1 MTTGEVILLIVGI
14 FNLVLLFLLG
24 VASVCIIMTLKKQK
38 APTVDIS
45 PIKDVVD
52 LKINQITS
60 ENKHFAN
67 TMGERISMLERAMKE
82 LNEQNNKNYVDMME
96 KLNAGLNQMS
106 KATREENEKAIEN
119 LNKKFD
125 EFSKNMAEKYDL
137 IDKTVGKALSD
148 LRRENSEKLD
158 NIQKTVGEKLD
169 GVQKTVDEKLQ
180 KTIDERLKES
190 FENVVSQ
197 IGNVNKAI
205 GEIKGIA
212 TDVGSLKN
220 VLTNVKTKGIVG
232 EVILGGIISDILT
245 NEQYEQNVATKQG
258 SRDPVEFA
266 IKMPSSDDEYI
277 YLPIDSKF
285 PLESYYKIK
294 DAIDEGDKS
303 AIELA
308 RKELRAK
315 ILAYAKDISGKYI
328 DPPSTTDFAIMFLPN
343 EGLYIEVIELGLFE
357 ECQRKYNINMAGPTT
372 LSALL
377 NALKQGFKSLAI
389 QKKSADVF
397 KLLEA
402 VKTEFETFAEALTKT
417 KKHIEQAD
425 ADLANLIG
433 TRTNV
438 MTRKLKTVDTI
449 SGDEAKKILEI
460 EE

>member
-1 MTTGEVILLIVGI
+1 MTGGEIVIAVISALILVIG
-14 FNLVLLFLLG
+14 LVLCGLA
-24 VASVCIIMTLKKQK
+24 VYIILALKKQK
-38 APTVDIS
+38 APSVDIA
-45 PIKDVVD
+45 PIKDVID
-52 LKINQITS
+52 LKIGQV
-60 ENKHFAN
+60 EGANKLFASDIN
-67 TMGERISMLERAMKE
+67 SKILVLEREMKL
-82 LNEQNNKNYVDMME
+82 LNEQNNKNYIDMME
-96 KLNAGLNQMS
+96 KLNTAINQMS
-106 KATREENEKAIEN
+106 KQTREENEKSIEN
-119 LNKKFD
+119 LNKKFE
-125 EFSKNMAEKYDL
+125 EFSKNMTEKYEL
-137 IDKTVGKALSD
+137 IDKTVAKALSE
-148 LRRENSEKLD
+148 LRRENSEKLE

-232 EVILGGIISDILT
+232 EVILGNIIGEILT
-245 NEQYEQNVATKQG
+245 KEQYEENVVTKNG

-266 IKMPSSDDEYI
+266 IKMPSTDDEYI

-285 PLESYYKIK
+285 PLETYYKIK
-294 DAIDEGDKS
+294 EAIDEGDKV
-303 AIELA
+303 ALELA

-315 ILAYAKDISGKYI
+315 IRVFAKDISGKYI
-328 DPPSTTDFAIMFLPN
+328 DPPNTTDFAIMFLPT
-343 EGLYIEVIELGLFE
+343 EGLYLEVIESGLFE
-357 ECQRKYNINMAGPTT
+357 ECQREFKVNMAGPTT

-402 VKTEFETFAEALTKT
+402 VKTEFETFADALSKT
-417 KKHIEQAD
+417 KKKVEQVD

-438 MTRKLKTVDTI
+438 MSRKLKTIGTL
-449 SGDEAKKILEI
+449 SSDEAKEILEI

>member
-1 MTTGEVILLIVGI
+1 MTDGEIIILVACI
-14 FNLVLLFLLG
+14 FVAALSIGSLAVSLYTLLQ
-24 VASVCIIMTLKKQK
+24 IKKQK
-38 APTVDIS
+38 APSVDIS
-45 PIKDVVD
+45 PIKEVVD
-52 LKINQITS
+52 LKISQIAN
-60 ENKHFAN
+60 ENKLFAN
-67 TMGERISMLERAMKE
+67 SLNDRILLLERAMKE
-82 LNEQNNKNYVDMME
+82 LNTQNNKNYVDMME
-96 KLNAGLNQMS
+96 KLNASINQMS
-106 KATREENEKAIEN
+106 KSTREENEKAIEN

-125 EFSKNMAEKYDL
+125 EFSKNMSEKYDQ

-158 NIQKTVGEKLD
+158 GIQKV
-169 GVQKTVDEKLQ
+169 VDEKLQ

-232 EVILGGIISDILT
+232 EVILGNIISEILT
-245 NEQYEQNVATKQG
+245 KEQYDENVATKQG

-266 IKMPSSDDEYI
+266 IKMPSSDDEFI

-285 PLESYYKIK
+285 PLETYYKIK
-294 DAIDEGDKS
+294 DAIDTGDKV
-303 AIELA
+303 ALELA

-315 ILAYAKDISGKYI
+315 ILAFAKDISGKYI
-328 DPPSTTDFAIMFLPN
+328 DPPNTTDFAIMFLPT
-343 EGLYIEVIELGLFE
+343 EGLYIEAIELGLFE
-357 ECQRKYNINMAGPTT
+357 ECQRKYGINMAGPTT

-402 VKTEFETFAEALTKT
+402 VKTEFETFADALSKT

-449 SGDEAKKILEI
+449 SGDEAKEILGI
-460 EE
+460 E

>member
-1 MTTGEVILLIVGI
+1 MTFGEIVLLIVGI
-14 FNLVLLFLLG
+14 LILLSALVICTLA
-24 VASVCIIMTLKKQK
+24 VYIIIALKKQK
-38 APTVDIS
+38 APSADIA

-52 LKINQITS
+52 LKIGQI
-60 ENKHFAN
+60 EGANKVFVN
-67 TMGERISMLERAMKE
+67 EINSKIEKLEKQMTT
-82 LNEQNNKNYVDMME
+82 LNEQNAKNYIDMME
-96 KLNAGLNQMS
+96 KLNAAINQMS

-125 EFSKNMAEKYDL
+125 EFSKNMSEKYEL
-137 IDKTVGKALSD
+137 IDKTVREKLSE
-148 LRRENSEKLD
+148 LRRENSEKLES
-158 NIQKTVGEKLD
+158 IQKTVGEKLD
-169 GVQKTVDEKLQ
+169 GVQKAVDEKLQ

-232 EVILGGIISDILT
+232 EVILGNIIGEILT
-245 NEQYEQNVATKQG
+245 KEQYEENVATKTG

-294 DAIDEGDKS
+294 DAIDEGDKV
-303 AIELA
+303 ALELA

-315 ILAYAKDISGKYI
+315 VLTFAKDISGKYI
-328 DPPSTTDFAIMFLPN
+328 DPPNTTDFAIMFLPT
-343 EGLYIEVIELGLFE
+343 EGLYIEAIELGLFE
-357 ECQRKYNINMAGPTT
+357 ECQRKYNVNMAGPTT

-402 VKTEFETFAEALTKT
+402 VKTEFETFADALTKT

-449 SGDEAKKILEI
+449 SGDEAKEILGI
-460 EE
+460 E